1 MTINIGIYT
10 KTNWSNPFPLFES
23 TASSRGIT
31 VKENRFDG
39 MDIIYF
45 DSVSEKDFQYVSDQL
60 EVFLKKTPIYVYFR
74 TGTFDPDHYSYREG
88 TVRKHRAFELYIN
101 EIASGILAPNEDAV
115 GYMRASGWTSP
126 IYNIS
131 GSPFRKDSVESFISS
146 PPLFE
151 DRDMVVTY
159 SNSLTVENQPHYFFD
174 LVEEYSKVYPSVKFK
189 VISQY
194 ILHSD
199 VDGAVSRA
207 EKLKKK
213 GLLEIYDA
221 LDKSSYYNHIAQ
233 SRVLFNCSLTSVSD
247 EGMNEADF
255 LGCNLL
261 FPAVRGFPEAFAH
274 DPNRL
279 YIPWSEDDPFNK
291 LNLLLNEKHHNT
303 GLVAEWNS
311 KTIDRIFDVFLNTG
325 SYVADRNDS
334 KYRRHQNHAKYQVVK
349 IEE

>member
-1 MTINIGIYT
+1 
-10 KTNWSNPFPLFES
+10 
-23 TASSRGIT
+23 
-31 VKENRFDG
+31 
-39 MDIIYF
+39 
-45 DSVSEKDFQYVSDQL
+45 
-60 EVFLKKTPIYVYFR
+60 
-74 TGTFDPDHYSYREG
+74 
-88 TVRKHRAFELYIN
+88 
-101 EIASGILAPNEDAV
+101 
-115 GYMRASGWTSP
+115 
-126 IYNIS
+126 
-131 GSPFRKDSVESFISS
+131 
-146 PPLFE
+146 
-151 DRDMVVTY
+151 
-159 SNSLTVENQPHYFFD
+159 
-174 LVEEYSKVYPSVKFK
+174 
-189 VISQY
+189 
-194 ILHSD
+194 
-199 VDGAVSRA
+199 
-207 EKLKKK
+207 
-213 GLLEIYDA
+213 LEIYDA